1 MANGAKNDSLEAL
14 FDERALILDDDS
26 PMNETLPG
34 TGKTPTTPLQGADL
48 AAVVDGGNGE
58 VSRDRTPSQGVHV
71 FFAEQ

>member
-14 FDERALILDDDS
+14 FDEGALILDDDS

-34 TGKTPTTPLQGADL
+34 TGKTPTTPLQGTDL

-58 VSRDRTPSQGVHV
+58 VSRDSTPSQGVHV